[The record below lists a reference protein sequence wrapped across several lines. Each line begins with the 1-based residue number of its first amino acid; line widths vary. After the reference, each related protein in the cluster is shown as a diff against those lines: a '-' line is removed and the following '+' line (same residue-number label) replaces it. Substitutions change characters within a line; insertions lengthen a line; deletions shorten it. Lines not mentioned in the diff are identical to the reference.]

1 MQLFNGE
8 LIFREPRFDTAI
20 TTRLGTPLGE
30 LAATVDLTRIP
41 YVLVLGNQN
50 SLAGLVSSAE
60 VLDCLQRRNQRE
72 RERWIEMPVEAIM
85 LTMLDLSQD
94 SDDSDGFVMS
104 DAVTL
109 DCIPILDNR
118 QLVGVV
124 NRDDLLISYRA
135 IEKILRRA
143 TTDPVTGLPTRSVF
157 DRRLREEWRR
167 AMQTGESLA
176 VILIDVDHFKAVNDR
191 CGHLVGDA
199 VLHMVGSCLRTSLRS
214 YDVVTRH
221 GGDEFA
227 AICFGCLPGE
237 IEIPVARLLDAIDR
251 LAIPAD
257 PGGQHMIS
265 LSIGAAV
272 IHDHFEDYQPMHLV
286 EKADRCLYRSKQ
298 TGRARAF
305 HTEITDSGSDCEI
318 VQVES
323 IEPLLQVH

>member
-8 LIFREPRFDTAI
+8 LTFREPRFDTAI
-20 TTRLGTPLGE
+20 TTCLGTPLGE
-30 LAATVDLTRIP
+30 LAAMVDLTRVP
-41 YVLVLGNQN
+41 YVLVLGKEN
-50 SLAGLVSSAE
+50 SLVGLVSSAE

-72 RERWIEMPVEAIM
+72 RERWIEMPVEAFM
-85 LTMLDLSQD
+85 LTMLDLSQA
-94 SDDSDGFVMS
+94 SDDGDGFVMS
-104 DAVTL
+104 DAVSL
-109 DCIPILDNR
+109 DCIPILDNG

-124 NRDDLLISYRA
+124 NQDDLLISYRA

-143 TTDPVTGLPTRSVF
+143 TTDPVTGLPMRSIF
-157 DRRLREEWRR
+157 ERRLREEWRR

-176 VILIDVDHFKAVNDR
+176 VILIDVDHFKTVNDR

-237 IEIPVARLLDAIDR
+237 IGIPVARLLDAIDR

-272 IHDHFEDYQPMHLV
+272 IHDGFEDYQPMHLV
-286 EKADRCLYRSKQ
+286 EKADRCLYRAKQ
-298 TGRARAF
+298 TGRARAYR
-305 HTEITDSGSDCEI
+305 TEIMDPDSGCDM

-323 IEPLLQVH
+323 VESLLQVH